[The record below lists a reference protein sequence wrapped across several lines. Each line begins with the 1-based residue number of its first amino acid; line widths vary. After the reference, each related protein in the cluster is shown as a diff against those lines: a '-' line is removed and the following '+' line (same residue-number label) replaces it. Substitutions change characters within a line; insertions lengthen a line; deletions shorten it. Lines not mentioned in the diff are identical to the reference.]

1 VSRTHN
7 RARQSPGRLVPV
19 VAQLAQQRPIRRAAR
34 HFVFQFNN
42 FVPTPG
48 KQRTTS
54 NRFVQQNMTRAATLR
69 RR

>member
-1 VSRTHN
+1 V
-7 RARQSPGRLVPV
+7 AV
-19 VAQLAQQRPIRRAAR
+19 VAQLAQQRPIRRATR

-48 KQRTTS
+48 KRRTTS